1 MKKNKVLVLGL
12 DGVEPKLF
20 KWAKENKLPNIA
32 KLLNSGAYGNLKSTM
47 PPLSAIAWPSFYT
60 GTNPGKHGV
69 FGAQQITSEGFKVVS
84 FKSVSGKSLWKIM
97 TENDKKVIVIAVP
110 ITYPPENVNG
120 ILISGMDTPSEE
132 ANFTYPKDLKEELKR
147 AGYRIFVNRSSYSRP
162 ETLYKEAVELMW
174 KKADIALKLMKENE
188 WDFFMLVL
196 NETDVVAHFLPER
209 TFDCY
214 KEADKIVGKFLAE
227 IDKKT
232 SIILMSDH
240 GNIPFQ
246 GSIHLHAL
254 LRQRVK
260 EDKNF
265 AGKIATLAGL
275 LLVKAGRARIRY
287 RSKAVDRIAKLI
299 GRILAKTK
307 VTEIKYR
314 AKNTHISD
322 STIYVLDKSMK
333 EQVFNTL
340 CEFSEQYGFEVFKR
354 EDIYSGKF
362 VDKAP
367 DFVVF
372 SEKYIPCPGYAKKTI
387 VGPPKRPGWHTLF
400 GIVTVSGIDIRN
412 IEIDGT
418 QIVDLAPTILH
429 LMGLPVPEEMD
440 GRVLQEIFAEDS
452 EAYKRP
458 IRYQRTSER
467 EKIRAKILKLKMQRP
482 L

>member
-1 MKKNKVLVLGL
+1 MKKTKVLVLGL

-32 KLLNSGAYGNLKSTM
+32 KLLNSGAHGNLKSTM

-69 FGAQQITSEGFKVVS
+69 FDTQQLTSEGFKAVS

-97 TENDKKVIVIAVP
+97 TENGKKVIVIAVP

-120 ILISGMDTPSEE
+120 ILISGMDAPGEE

-147 AGYRIFVNRSSYSRP
+147 AGYRIFVNRSAYSCP

-174 KKADIALKLMKENE
+174 KKADIALKLLKENE

-232 SIILMSDH
+232 NIILMSDH

-246 GSIHLHAL
+246 GSIHLNVLLKHQGKKDKKIADKIVKLIDLLLLKAVAIKNKFRNKVLDKFAKLISRLL
-254 LRQRVK
+254 LRTKVQ
-260 EDKNF
+260 E
-265 AGKIATLAGL
+265 
-275 LLVKAGRARIRY
+275 IRY
-287 RSKAVDRIAKLI
+287 RSKNI
-299 GRILAKTK
+299 
-307 VTEIKYR
+307 
-314 AKNTHISD
+314 HISG

-340 CEFSEQYGFEVFKR
+340 CEFSKQYGFEVFKR

-372 SEKYIPCPGYAKKTI
+372 SEKYILCPGYAKKTI

-400 GIVTVSGIDIRN
+400 GIVIVSGIDIRN